1 MPQNMYN
8 LLIQDV
14 LVNREK
20 YANAY
25 KSQPQL
31 SHIQIINIIL
41 KESVIKIKNR
51 IQDSCNK
58 QENLGQ
64 QLHNLHYIDKSFK
77 TRDKS

>member
-25 KSQPQL
+25 KSQPYTLLYHFLYAVYIALHSPL
-31 SHIQIINIIL
+31 SFVGPKMALNFPF
-41 KESVIKIKNR
+41 
-51 IQDSCNK
+51 
-58 QENLGQ
+58 EN
-64 QLHNLHYIDKSFK
+64 S
-77 TRDKS
+77 

>member
-25 KSQPQL
+25 KSQPYSL
-31 SHIQIINIIL
+31 T
-41 KESVIKIKNR
+41 
-51 IQDSCNK
+51 K
-58 QENLGQ
+58 Q
-64 QLHNLHYIDKSFK
+64 
-77 TRDKS
+77 